1 LSFDAETRQRR
12 RSLDRCG
19 SSKAVETER
28 ERERERERESQR
40 KQKKVPKL
48 DGKSF
53 KRNTHTH
60 THTHTRA
67 DFSETMNEPLRSDSD
82 TISIS
87 KLMNSRI
94 AAP

>member
-12 RSLDRCG
+12 RILDRCG
-19 SSKAVETER
+19 SSKAVE
-28 ERERERERESQR
+28 ERERERESER

-53 KRNTHTH
+53 RRNTH

-87 KLMNSRI
+87 KLMNSTI
-94 AAP
+94 GAP